1 MSSGD
6 RQVLIYSQ
14 TPKYV
19 LGCNAFQLEYASHGA
34 STRSEVMSDCSVTRC
49 IPIKMGKRT
58 SIDTL
63 PLDHMH

>member
-34 STRSEVMSDCSVTRC
+34 STRSEVMSDWFGHSLYTY
-49 IPIKMGKRT
+49 KNG
-58 SIDTL
+58 
-63 PLDHMH
+63 